1 MIKNIIFDLGG
12 VLLMDKPISSL
23 NKICN
28 NQNDYEILKIF
39 FNDWKSLD
47 LGTESLEDKYYKC
60 NFSKEID
67 NKYKYKLLH
76 YYEYRDM
83 NMKLIKLINI
93 LKKNN
98 YNVYILSDNNKES
111 YDYYTKHELLKNID
125 GFILSCN
132 YNTLKKEGT
141 LFDILLKEYNLKP
154 DECYFIDD
162 KKENIEISKKHN
174 IKGYLFSQ
182 DDNIGLLYNDLKD
195 NKVNL

>member
-1 MIKNIIFDLGG
+1 MKGKNMIKNIIFDLGG

-28 NQNDYEILKIF
+28 NKNDYEILKIF

-67 NKYKYKLLH
+67 NKYKYILIH

-93 LKKNN
+93 CL
-98 YNVYILSDNNKES
+98 
-111 YDYYTKHELLKNID
+111 
-125 GFILSCN
+125 
-132 YNTLKKEGT
+132 
-141 LFDILLKEYNLKP
+141 
-154 DECYFIDD
+154 
-162 KKENIEISKKHN
+162 
-174 IKGYLFSQ
+174 
-182 DDNIGLLYNDLKD
+182 
-195 NKVNL
+195 